1 MLKMQING
9 ETTWV
14 GQQNENE
21 NEEKKTLLKSEFCY
35 FFVNKLKP
43 IHTQKLLK
51 EIIC

>member
-14 GQQNENE
+14 GHQNE